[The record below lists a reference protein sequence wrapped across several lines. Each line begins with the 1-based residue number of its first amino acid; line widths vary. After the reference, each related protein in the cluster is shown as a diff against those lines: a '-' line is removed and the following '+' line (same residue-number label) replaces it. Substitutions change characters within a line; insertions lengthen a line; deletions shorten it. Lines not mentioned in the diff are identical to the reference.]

1 MSELEYD
8 CFGLTDRGLKRE
20 RNEDQFVVADLTKAI
35 AIQQSS
41 VKLSERRWLT
51 QQTQARLL
59 LVADGMGGMGQG
71 DRASRMVVNTFLRYA
86 VTTLDWLD
94 PQRPLAEGE
103 LIDDLLDAVASC
115 KRRLERHADKQP
127 GSSMGTTLTCAYLV
141 DGSLYVVHVGDSRC
155 YLLRGGE
162 LRQVTTDHTVAEQ
175 LRQEGALTD
184 SQAKLSRWSHVLWQA
199 LDSKERGESEFAP
212 QATRIPLEPGDQV
225 LLCSDGLTKHVPD
238 ADLVR
243 LLEESESAEGSC
255 QALLEAAL
263 ADGGTDN
270 VTVVVARLTPA
281 S

>member
-1 MSELEYD
+1 MSELDYD
-8 CFGLTDRGLKRE
+8 CFGLTDRGLKRD

-35 AIQQSS
+35 AIQHSS
-41 VKLSERRWLT
+41 IKLSERRWLT

-103 LIDDLLDAVASC
+103 LIEDLLDAVASC

-184 SQAKLSRWSHVLWQA
+184 SQAKISRWSHVLWQA

-212 QATRIPLEPGDQV
+212 QAKRIPLEPGDQV

-238 ADLVR
+238 EDLVR
-243 LLEESESAEGSC
+243 LLSESESAEAC
-255 QALLEAAL
+255 CRAMRDAAL

-270 VTVVVARLTPA
+270 VTVVVARV
-281 S
+281 SE